1 VWVKELTGSD
11 ELAALCVLALCVLA
25 LWAPTPAGPAL
36 GTLADRVRRKPL
48 LTAGML
54 LLAGLLLTLFVV
66 DSRDTVWLLFA
77 VLFVYGAVG
86 VVHDAAESALVAAA
100 VAPRLLGDFNGL
112 RTTAVEG
119 MKLVAPLAGAGVYA
133 AYGGASVALLDAA
146 TFVLATRMYAA
157 LPVREAPP
165 QPTAVN
171 WRRRTA
177 EGARY
182 LCVLRG
188 GRRWDA
194 GGADRR
200 PDRRPARD
208 AGAAAG
214 PGHRDGQLPGPRT
227 GRARADRGSDAGRT
241 GRPPAAAARPGGR
254 AVGDGGTARPAAGV
268 RRRHHLPSP
277 SAPA

>member
-11 ELAALCVLALCVLA
+11 ELAALCVLALCVLALCVLA

-133 AYGGASVALLDAA
+133 AYGGASVALLDGA

-165 QPTAVN
+165 QRPAVN

-182 LCVLRG
+182 LWC
-188 GRRWDA
+188 
-194 GGADRR
+194 
-200 PDRRPARD
+200 PSRRPALGCRWC
-208 AGAAAG
+208 
-214 PGHRDGQLPGPRT
+214 
-227 GRARADRGSDAGRT
+227 
-241 GRPPAAAARPGGR
+241 
-254 AVGDGGTARPAAGV
+254 
-268 RRRHHLPSP
+268 
-277 SAPA
+277 